1 VIKLKTVLVN
11 ELTFKKKLSM
21 IEQFSIKDFLFRWVG
36 EPSEGLDD
44 FLPLEYTENVFAKM
58 EAKQEATL
66 LINEDELFRYAT
78 ITEENQIVIG
88 VLDSN
93 KELKHRI
100 ISLDE
105 VLMGKHS

>member
-1 VIKLKTVLVN
+1 MIKLKTVTVD
-11 ELTFKKKLSM
+11 ELKFKKKLSM
-21 IEQFSIKDFLFRWVG
+21 IEQFTLKDFLFKWVG
-36 EPSEGLDD
+36 RPPEGLDD
-44 FLPLEYTENVFAKM
+44 FLPLEYIESVFPRM
-58 EAKQEATL
+58 EAKQVTTL
-66 LINEDELFRYAT
+66 LINGDEHFRYAT

-105 VLMGKHS
+105 VLIGKHL